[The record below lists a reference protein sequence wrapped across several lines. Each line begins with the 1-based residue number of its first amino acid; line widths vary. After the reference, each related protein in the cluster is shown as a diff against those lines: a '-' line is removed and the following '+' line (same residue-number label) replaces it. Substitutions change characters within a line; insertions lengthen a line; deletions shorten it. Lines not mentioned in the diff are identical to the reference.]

1 MGDARHFGGHRA
13 QGLALAIRVLRI
25 ALAVPGLFRP
35 KRILPLPHRPLRRH
49 LEGIAQPRMAVLRE
63 PTGPTELSRLLRAE
77 IHAAEFQELAV
88 MREPTQIPRFRQDRE
103 GENRSDPGQRVRSR

>member
-25 ALAVPGLFRP
+25 APDVPGIVLP
-35 KRILPLPHRPLRRH
+35 KRILPHPHHPLRRH
-49 LEGIAQPRMAVLRE
+49 PEGIAQPRIAMLRE

-77 IHAAEFQELAV
+77 IQAAELQALAV
-88 MREPTQIPRFRQDRE
+88 MWEPTQVAGFRQDRE
-103 GENRSDPGQRVRSR
+103 GRLGLTSGNVRSR